1 MFSKLYKHSSVHNI
15 LVVTL
20 SNIGDVLLTAPVIDI
35 LLKDFPGAKLS
46 LVTSARAASL
56 FEGNPRIHQV
66 HIFDK
71 TFNPLNQ
78 ARWTL
83 DLRRYHYDL
92 VVDFR
97 NSMIGYFLFP
107 RWITPPVLLVDKKL
121 HLKDQHLNRLR
132 ALYDFDP
139 HLAPSLAIVPSGDDE
154 LFVDALLKAFLGG
167 SSSFVVVAPKAADS
181 AKTWD
186 SQKFANFISGIVSK
200 YGLKIVMI
208 GSADDRGAIEDISR
222 QANAPILNLA
232 GRVSLI
238 QTTAL
243 LKRARI
249 VVAHDSGPMHIA
261 SYLNKP
267 LVALFGP
274 TDPVCSC
281 PWSSIFKVVC
291 RNSQCPRCLSP
302 QLSLTHNCMAAITEE
317 DVLQAFGEVYEQI
330 R

>member
-1 MFSKLYKHSSVHNI
+1 MFWKLYKHSSVHNI
-15 LVVTL
+15 LVITL
-20 SNIGDVLLTAPVIDI
+20 SNIGDVLLTGPVMDI
-35 LLKDFPGAKLS
+35 LLRDFPQAKLS
-46 LVTSARAASL
+46 LVTSPKAAFL

-71 TFNPLNQ
+71 ILNPMSQ
-78 ARWTL
+78 AKWTL
-83 DLRRYHYDL
+83 NLRRYHYDV
-92 VVDFR
+92 VVDLR

-107 RWITPPVLLVDKKL
+107 RWITPPVLSVDKKF

-139 HLAPSLAIVPSGDDE
+139 DPAPSLAIAPSFDDK
-154 LFVDALLKAFLGG
+154 LFVDEWLKPFLGG
-167 SSSFVVVAPKAADS
+167 SSSFVVVAPRAADS

-186 SQKFANFISGIVSK
+186 SQNFVHFINAIISQYS
-200 YGLKIVMI
+200 LKIVMI
-208 GSADDRGAIEDISR
+208 GSQDDRGVIEDISR
-222 QANAPILNLA
+222 QVTAPILNLA
-232 GRVSLI
+232 GRISLI
-238 QTTAL
+238 QTVAL
-243 LKRARI
+243 LKGARI

-302 QLSLTHNCMAAITEE
+302 RLSIPHNCMAAITVE
-317 DVLQAFGEVYEQI
+317 DVLQAFGEVYGST
-330 R
+330 